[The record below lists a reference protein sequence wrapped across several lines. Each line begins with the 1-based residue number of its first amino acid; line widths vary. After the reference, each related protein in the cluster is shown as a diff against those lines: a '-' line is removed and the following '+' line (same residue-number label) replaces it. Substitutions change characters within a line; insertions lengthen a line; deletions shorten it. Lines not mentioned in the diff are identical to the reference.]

1 MIYRFGAYSLDPRN
15 HELRRG
21 SEAVAVEPQVFSLL
35 LHLIE
40 NRDRVVS
47 KDDLIAGVWGGRIVS
62 DAALSSRISSAR
74 AAVGDSGEAQT
85 VIRTIRSRG
94 FRFVAPVEPM
104 ETDASPPDETQ
115 AGPVAGASPVPRH
128 PTLAVLPFANMS
140 GDPGQDHFCDGM
152 TDEIITALSKIS
164 DMFVIARSSA
174 FSYKGRAA
182 KVEDVAHELG
192 VRYVLEGSVRTA
204 GNLVRIT
211 GQLVD
216 TASTRHLW
224 AERYERELTGIFE
237 LQDEITQ
244 EVVTALQVRLT
255 EGEQA
260 RLRRRQTRDVG
271 AWECFNRSQEHLRR
285 FNKEDNLVARG
296 LLEQALERDP
306 DFPAAWS
313 HLAWTHLVDGRLGF
327 GASAQV
333 SFEQGAAF
341 AAKSLSLDDTDPD
354 AHALLGAMRLFQRR
368 FEEAEA
374 ECRKAVEF
382 GPNVAEALVWLAV
395 VLAYT
400 DRGQEALGLIE
411 KAMRYSP
418 FYPDWYLGIQGVIFR
433 VLGRFGE
440 AIQSDVER
448 LSRNPDQTLSN
459 FRLAALYSETGQ
471 ATLARDQIA
480 ELLKKN
486 PHASLHQVRVSEP
499 YRDEDDLERYLELL
513 RQTGLP
519 E

>member
-1 MIYRFGAYSLDPRN
+1 MIYRFGEYSFDPRS
-15 HELRRG
+15 HELLCDG
-21 SEAVAVEPQVFSLL
+21 QAIPVEPQVFSVLL
-35 LHLIE
+35 YLIE

-62 DAALSSRISSAR
+62 DATLSSRISSAR
-74 AAVGDSGEAQT
+74 HAVGDTGEAQD

-94 FRFVAPVEPM
+94 FRFIAPLEPM
-104 ETDASPPDETQ
+104 EADGPPPEEANARLIDES
-115 AGPVAGASPVPRH
+115 SPVPRK

-140 GDPGQDHFCDGM
+140 GDPDQDHFCDGM

-174 FSYKGRAA
+174 FSYKGREI
-182 KVEDVAHELG
+182 KVQDVAHELG
-192 VRYVLEGSVRTA
+192 VRYVLEGSVRMA
-204 GNLVRIT
+204 GNRVRIN

-216 TASTRHLW
+216 TESGHHLW
-224 AERYERELTGIFE
+224 AERYERELTDIFE

-260 RLRRRQTRDVG
+260 RLRRRQTRDLA
-271 AWECFNRSQEHLRR
+271 AWECFARSQEHLRR
-285 FNKEDNLVARG
+285 FNKEDNLVARAT
-296 LLEQALERDP
+296 LEQALKRDP
-306 DFPAAWS
+306 NFPAAWS
-313 HLAWTHLVDGRLGF
+313 YLAWTHLVDARLGF
-327 GASAQV
+327 STSAQV
-333 SFEQGAAF
+333 SLEQGAAF
-341 AAKSLSLDDTDPD
+341 ASKSLGLDDADPD
-354 AHALLGAMRLFQRR
+354 AHALLGAIRLFQRR
-368 FEEAEA
+368 YDEAEA

-400 DRGQEALGLIE
+400 DRAQEALGLIE
-411 KAMRYSP
+411 KSMRYSP

-433 VLGRFGE
+433 VLGRLEE
-440 AIQSDVER
+440 AIQVDLER

-459 FRLAALYSETGQ
+459 FRLAALYTQTGLGSQ
-471 ATLARDQIA
+471 ARDQVV

-486 PHASLHQVRVSEP
+486 PLASIQQVRVSEP
-499 YRDEDDLERYLELL
+499 YRDEDELEQYLDFL
-513 RQTGLP
+513 RTAGLP

>member
-1 MIYRFGAYSLDPRN
+1 VEIQRALALRNAAAPEDQQIILRIGISQGDVIVDGEDLYGNGVNVAARMEGLAEAGGICVSGNVQEHVGNSLDV
-15 HELRRG
+15 
-21 SEAVAVEPQVFSLL
+21 SVE
-35 LHLIE
+35 
-40 NRDRVVS
+40 
-47 KDDLIAGVWGGRIVS
+47 DL
-62 DAALSSRISSAR
+62 
-74 AAVGDSGEAQT
+74 GEQT
-85 VIRTIRSRG
+85 VKNIDTPVRCYRVHLESG
-94 FRFVAPVEPM
+94 GAPRVH
-104 ETDASPPDETQ
+104 DRAPD
-115 AGPVAGASPVPRH
+115 GALPLPDKPSI
-128 PTLAVLPFANMS
+128 AVLPFANMS
-140 GDPGQDHFCDGM
+140 GDPGQEHFCDGM

-174 FSYKGRAA
+174 FSYKGRAV
-182 KVEDVAHELG
+182 KVEDVARELG

-216 TASTRHLW
+216 TASAHHLW
-224 AERYERELTGIFE
+224 AERYERELTDIFE

-271 AWECFNRSQEHLRR
+271 AWECFARSQEHLRR
-285 FNKEDNLVARG
+285 FNKEDNLVARA

-306 DFPAAWS
+306 NFPAAWS

-327 GASAQV
+327 STSAQV
-333 SFEQGAAF
+333 SLEQGAAF
-341 AAKSLSLDDTDPD
+341 AAKSLDLDDTDPD
-354 AHALLGAMRLFQRR
+354 AHAVLGAMRLFQRR
-368 FEEAEA
+368 YDEAEA
-374 ECRKAVEF
+374 ECRKAVAF

-400 DRGQEALGLIE
+400 KRGQEALGLIE

-433 VLGRFGE
+433 VLGRFDE
-440 AIQSDVER
+440 AIQSDRER

-471 ATLARDQIA
+471 AALARDQIA
-480 ELLKKN
+480 ESPK
-486 PHASLHQVRVSEP
+486 E
-499 YRDEDDLERYLELL
+499 ERPCLAPSSS
-513 RQTGLP
+513 RFRALP
-519 E
+519 R